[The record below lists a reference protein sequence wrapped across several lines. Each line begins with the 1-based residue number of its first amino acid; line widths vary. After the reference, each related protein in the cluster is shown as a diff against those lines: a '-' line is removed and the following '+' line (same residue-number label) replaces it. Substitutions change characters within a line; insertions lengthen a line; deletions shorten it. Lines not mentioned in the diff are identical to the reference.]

1 MLETNAS
8 ISFGYDAARVS
19 TSQTEVD
26 LTART
31 DMKIIPYDKIKVN
44 RYYSEFKH
52 RPRCFQA
59 DRRISKLQASYRL
72 QHRL

>member
-19 TSQTEVD
+19 ASQTEVD

-31 DMKIIPYDKIKVN
+31 DKKIIPYDKKKVN
-44 RYYSEFKH
+44 YLYFMHS
-52 RPRCFQA
+52 A
-59 DRRISKLQASYRL
+59 I
-72 QHRL
+72 

>member
-31 DMKIIPYDKIKVN
+31 DMKIIPYEKIKVN
-44 RYYSEFKH
+44 RYYFELKH
-52 RPRCFQA
+52 RPG
-59 DRRISKLQASYRL
+59 RL
-72 QHRL
+72 WAVFSSG